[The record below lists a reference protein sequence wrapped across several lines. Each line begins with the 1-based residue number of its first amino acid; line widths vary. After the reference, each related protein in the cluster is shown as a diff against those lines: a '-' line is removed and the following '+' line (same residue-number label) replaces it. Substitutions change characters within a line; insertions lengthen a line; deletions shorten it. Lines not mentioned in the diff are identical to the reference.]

1 MDVTITPVSDAE
13 GYYIRFG
20 VSPDKL
26 YTHIQ
31 VMHDRLTDTPVR
43 IGCLNR
49 LATYYVMVD
58 AYNDSGVI
66 KGTDIKLCACPDAG
80 R

>member
-20 VSPDKL
+20 TEPDRL

-31 VMHDRLTDTPVR
+31 VMNNQLRDVPVR
-43 IGCLNR
+43 IGCLNKNV
-49 LATYYVMVD
+49 TYYVTVD
-58 AYNDSGVI
+58 AYNESGVTN
-66 KGTDIKLCACPDAG
+66 GTHIQIG
-80 R
+80 